1 MKKKKHDKIVLL
13 GRTKLDVTEVL
24 VSKALTDSYISH
36 DKFVLVNDVLGEYHE
51 MRNEIKNSE
60 TSVLHII

>member
-13 GRTKLDVTEVL
+13 GRTKLDVIEVL
-24 VSKALTDSYISH
+24 VSKDLTDSYISH

-60 TSVLHII
+60 TSVLYII